1 MAMAARESLDVAGRT
16 ERLARWVVL
25 FARLVVGVAALI
37 LALALVSLVVFL
49 AQGRGSAVVTGAGS
63 LAGVAVFL
71 LVQAVFLALIGRYAQ
86 LRAADVRA
94 SRAYEAAVAAALAD
108 LLRKRDAA
116 AASTAVASD
125 PVAAGPGVEDPIVT
139 PAVVAAVAALET
151 TTDVSDGQA
160 TWHPHSHSAE
170 AAAVESRAATS
181 EPVLTVHAAL
191 AAEQAAAQ
199 QAVVAV
205 PVVTE
210 TVVPEPAVAEPVVTE
225 PVVTVPVVTEPAVA
239 EPVVTE
245 AVVTEAVVTEPAV
258 AEPVVT
264 VPVVTVPVVTEPAV
278 AEPAVAETSVQA
290 PAQTGTVAAAVSTV
304 AVSPETGLPVAGW
317 YPDPAGPGQRWW
329 DGLQWTTA
337 TR

>member
-239 EPVVTE
+239 EPVVT
-245 AVVTEAVVTEPAV
+245 
-258 AEPVVT
+258 
-264 VPVVTVPVVTEPAV
+264 VPVVTATVVTETVVTEPAV

-290 PAQTGTVAAAVSTV
+290 AAQTGTVAAAVSTV

>member
-1 MAMAARESLDVAGRT
+1 MALAARESLDVAGRT

-25 FARLVVGVAALI
+25 FARIVVGVAALI
-37 LALALVSLVVFL
+37 LGLALVSLVVFL

-108 LLRKRDAA
+108 VLRTRDATPA
-116 AASTAVASD
+116 PTAVATAVATD
-125 PVAAGPGVEDPIVT
+125 APAAAPVVPDPIVT

-151 TTDVSDGQA
+151 TTDVSDDQA
-160 TWHPHSHSAE
+160 AWHPHSHSAE
-170 AAAVESRAATS
+170 AAAADSLAATS
-181 EPVLTVHAAL
+181 EPVLTVQAAL
-191 AAEQAAAQ
+191 AAEQATVQPAA
-199 QAVVAV
+199 A
-205 PVVTE
+205 
-210 TVVPEPAVAEPVVTE
+210 AEPVVEAPAVVATVVQT
-225 PVVTVPVVTEPAVA
+225 PVQTAAVA
-239 EPVVTE
+239 EAATATTE
-245 AVVTEAVVTEPAV
+245 ATV
-258 AEPVVT
+258 AES
-264 VPVVTVPVVTEPAV
+264 A
-278 AEPAVAETSVQA
+278 
-290 PAQTGTVAAAVSTV
+290 V

-329 DGLQWTTA
+329 DGVQWTTA